1 MFVGVHIGSMNFM
14 TIHDIRGLLTSEILL
29 LTSDDDRPCFD
40 IVEVMHI
47 LTNKVRSF
55 VGRNV

>member
-14 TIHDIRGLLTSEILL
+14 TIHDVRELLTSEILL

-40 IVEVMHI
+40 ILEVMHI
-47 LTNKVRSF
+47 LTNKVWSF